1 MLGPADAPL
10 LAAFAAVARRGS
22 YSRAADELRLSK
34 SVVSERVRQL
44 EERCGA
50 RLLERTTRSVRLT
63 EAGHGALTAA
73 AEVEAALTRLS
84 ATLDARQRE
93 PSGTLRVTTTNDLGP
108 LLVAP
113 AAARLVATYPRAQ
126 VAITSDDALHDLLG
140 DGIDVAVRLG
150 APRSSSL
157 VVRKL
162 AVLDEPVVAA
172 PGLAERWGHV
182 TRPRELSEAPWVRHS
197 LLPARALR
205 FTGPGGATDEV
216 VPTVRAEADTGAT
229 VLALLLS
236 GAGVGVFPE
245 HALAEHLAAGRL
257 VQLCPG
263 WVWKRVHLFALT
275 PSRVGPRS
283 LAGLFL
289 AMVRDQLALDRARW
303 RTAHDREARR
313 E

>member
-34 SVVSERVRQL
+34 SVISERVKLL
-44 EERCGA
+44 EARCGA

-63 EAGHGALTAA
+63 EAGQGALLAA
-73 AEVEAALTRLS
+73 TEVEAALTRLS
-84 ATLDARQRE
+84 AVLDARQRE

-126 VAITSDDALHDLLG
+126 VAITSHDALHDLLG

-162 AVLDEPVVAA
+162 AVLDEPIVAA
-172 PGLAERWGHV
+172 PALAERWGHA
-182 TRPRELSEAPWVRHS
+182 TRPRDLSEAPWVRHA
-197 LLPARALR
+197 LLPARALQ
-205 FTGPGGATDEV
+205 FTGPSGASDEL

-229 VLALLLS
+229 VLALLLH
-236 GAGVGVFPE
+236 GAGLGVFPE
-245 HALAEHLAAGRL
+245 HALAEHLASGRL

-289 AMVRDQLALDRARW
+289 AMLREQLELDRARW
-303 RTAHDREARR
+303 RRA
-313 E
+313 